1 VSAARPAFTQAN
13 HQRRQRRRLR
23 GSSCPLPGR
32 HGLGC
37 SPGRGARVRR
47 CLDRGAG
54 DCRRL
59 HYDGH
64 IITAPGHN
72 HVQTPL
78 AGLVEAALTAPAFSD
93 LVDRAATSPDGLRLV
108 GPVGARLFVAAA
120 LARNG
125 PLLVVTA
132 TGREADD
139 LTAELRSVLG
149 GAVALFPSWET
160 LPHERLSPGVDTVG
174 TRLLVLRRLAH
185 PDDTRLGPPLRVVVT
200 TARSLLQPMAAGVG
214 AATNTEPVML
224 TVGDEAN
231 FDDIVARLV
240 ELAYTRVDMVGKRGE
255 FAVRGGILDVFAPTA
270 EHPVRIEFWGDEV
283 TEMRMFSVADQRSI
297 PEIRTDT
304 LVAMPCRELLLTDDV
319 RARAA
324 ALALEQPR
332 SGNTVAGTTGDM
344 LARLAE
350 GIPVDGMEALLPVLR
365 PDDLSLLTDRLAAGA
380 PVLVCDPEKVRT
392 RAADL
397 IKTGREFLEAS
408 WSVAAVGGGAPIDIE
423 QLGGSG
429 FRGFDEVR
437 AAAAAGGHAWWT
449 LSQLPDESA
458 VELGVRPA
466 PSTRKG
472 APDGIAELFAMLRAH
487 VATGGLAAIVA
498 PGTGT
503 VHRVV
508 EQLAESDTPATIL
521 EPGAHPGPGA
531 VGVIKGPLHTG
542 LMVPGAGLVIIA
554 ESDLTG
560 NRGAAAEG
568 KRLAAKRRNV
578 VDPLALTAGDL
589 VVHDQHGIGKFVE
602 MTERTVGGA
611 RREYLV
617 LEYGS
622 AKKGG
627 GADNTDKLF
636 VPMDSL
642 DQLSRY
648 VGGQAPALSR
658 LGGSDWANTKTKARK
673 AVREIA
679 TELVALYAKRQAA
692 TGHAFAPDSP
702 WQAEM
707 EDAFGFTETADQLTA
722 IGEVKADMEK
732 PVPMDRVI
740 CGDVGYGKTE
750 IAVRAAFKAV
760 QDGKQVAVLVP
771 TTLLADQHLQ
781 TFAERMAGFPVT
793 VKGLSRFTDAADSK
807 SAIDGLADGSV
818 DIVIGTHRL
827 LQTGVRWKDLGLVI
841 VDEEQRFGVEHKE
854 HIKSLRTHV
863 DVLTMSATPIPRTLE
878 MSLAGIRE
886 MSTILTPP
894 EERYPV
900 LTYVG
905 VHDDKQVAAA
915 LRRELLRD
923 GQAFYIHN
931 RVNSIDAAA
940 ARVSALVPE
949 ARVVVAHGQ
958 LPEEQL
964 ERTVEGFWNREF
976 DILVCTTIVE
986 TGLDISN
993 ANTLIVERADTF
1005 GLSQLHQ
1012 LRGRVGRSRERGY
1025 AYFLYSPDTPLTETA
1040 HDRLATIAQNNE
1052 LGAGMAV
1059 AMKDLEIRGAGN
1071 VLGVEQS
1078 GHVAGVGFDLYVR
1091 LVGEAV
1097 EAYRA
1102 AYLAAASGE
1111 TVTSPQEP
1119 KDVRIDLPIDAHL
1132 PPDYIGSDRLRLEG
1146 YRRLAAAA
1154 SDGAVYAVVEELTD
1168 RYGPLPEPARRLV
1181 AVARLRL
1188 LCRRYGITEISA
1200 TGSAGQPS
1208 TLRISPV
1215 TLPDSAQVRL
1225 KRLYPA
1231 GSYRPTTSM
1240 VQVPIP
1246 RAGTGIA
1253 APRIRDVELAQ
1264 MVADLVLALDG
1275 QPRGEVDI
1283 TAVPQAADAEGAG
1296 R

>member
-1 VSAARPAFTQAN
+1 M
-13 HQRRQRRRLR
+13 
-23 GSSCPLPGR
+23 
-32 HGLGC
+32 
-37 SPGRGARVRR
+37 
-47 CLDRGAG
+47 
-54 DCRRL
+54 
-59 HYDGH
+59 
-64 IITAPGHN
+64 TAPGPARPE
-72 HVQTPL
+72 TPI
-78 AGLVEAALTAPAFSD
+78 AGLVELALTAPAFQQLIES
-93 LVDRAATSPDGLRLV
+93 ATARPAELKLV
-108 GPVGARLFVAAA
+108 GPASARLFVASA
-120 LARNG
+120 LARPG

-139 LTAELRSVLG
+139 LTAELRGVFG
-149 GAVALFPSWET
+149 DGVAAFPSWET

-185 PDDTRLGPPLRVVVT
+185 PDDTRLGPPLRLVVT
-200 TARSLLQPMAAGVG
+200 SVRSLLQPMTPQLGLV
-214 AATNTEPVML
+214 EPVTL
-224 TVGDEAN
+224 TVGGETPFEDVIAG
-231 FDDIVARLV
+231 LV
-240 ELAYTRVDMVGKRGE
+240 ELAYTRVDMVGRRGE
-255 FAVRGGILDVFAPTA
+255 FAVRGGIIDVFPPTA
-270 EHPVRIEFWGDEV
+270 EHPVRVEFWGDEV
-283 TEMRMFSVADQRSI
+283 SEIRMFSVADQRSI
-297 PEIRTDT
+297 PDLEIATF
-304 LVAMPCRELLLTDDV
+304 VAVACRELLLTDDV
-319 RARAA
+319 RERAA
-324 ALALEQPR
+324 QLAARHP
-332 SGNTVAGTTGDM
+332 AGESVVTGSVSDM
-344 LARLAE
+344 LAKLAE

-365 PDDLSLLTDRLAAGA
+365 PGDHVLLTDQLAAGT
-380 PVLVCDPEKVRT
+380 PVLVCDPEKVRS

-408 WSVAAVGGGAPIDIE
+408 WSVAALGTDAPVDVE

-429 FRGFDEVR
+429 FAELDEVR
-437 AAAAAGGHAWWT
+437 AAAARSGHPWWT
-449 LSQLPDESA
+449 LSQLSDESA
-458 VELGVRPA
+458 VDLDVRAA
-466 PSTRKG
+466 PSARG
-472 APDGIAELFAMLRAH
+472 HQHDIDGIFAMLRAH
-487 VATGGLAAIVA
+487 VTTGGYAAVVA

-503 VHRVV
+503 AHRVV
-508 EQLAESDTPATIL
+508 ERLADSDTPAAML
-521 EPGAHPGPGA
+521 EPGAAPKAGV
-531 VGVIKGPLHTG
+531 VGVLKGPLHDG
-542 LMVPGAGLVIIA
+542 LIIGSGTANLVVIT
-554 ESDLTG
+554 ETDLTG
-560 NRGAAAEG
+560 NRATAVEG
-568 KRLAAKRRNV
+568 KRLAAKRRNT

-589 VVHDQHGIGKFVE
+589 VVHDQHGIGRFVE

-617 LEYGS
+617 LEYAS
-622 AKKGG
+622 SKRGG
-627 GADNTDKLF
+627 GSDKLY

-658 LGGSDWANTKTKARK
+658 LGGSDWANTKTKARR

-679 TELVALYAKRQAA
+679 GELVSLYAKRQASP
-692 TGHAFAPDSP
+692 GHAFGPDTP
-702 WQAEM
+702 WQDEM
-707 EDAFGFTETADQLTA
+707 EDAFAFTETVDQLTA
-722 IGEVKADMEK
+722 ITEVKADMEK

-781 TFAERMAGFPVT
+781 TFGERMADFPVT
-793 VKGLSRFTDAADSK
+793 VKGLSRFTDTTESRTV
-807 SAIDGLADGSV
+807 IDGLADGTV

-827 LQTGVRWKDLGLVI
+827 LQTGVRWKDLGLVV

-894 EERYPV
+894 EDRYPV

-905 VHDDKQVAAA
+905 PHDDKQVAAA

-923 GQAFYIHN
+923 GQAFYVHN
-931 RVNSIDAAA
+931 RVSSIDRAA
-940 ARVSALVPE
+940 ARVRELVPE
-949 ARVVVAHGQ
+949 ARVAVAHGQ
-958 LPEEQL
+958 MPEDLL
-964 ERTVEGFWNREF
+964 ERTVQGFWNREH

-1025 AYFLYSPDTPLTETA
+1025 AYFLYPPHVPLTETA
-1040 HDRLATIAQNNE
+1040 YDRLATIAQNNE

-1059 AMKDLEIRGAGN
+1059 ALKDLEIRGAGN

-1102 AYLAAASGE
+1102 AADGK
-1111 TVTSPQEP
+1111 TVTTPEEH
-1119 KDVRIDLPIDAHL
+1119 KDVRIDLPVDAHL
-1132 PPDYIGSDRLRLEG
+1132 PPEYIASDRLRLEG
-1146 YRRLAAAA
+1146 YRRLAAA
-1154 SDGAVYAVVEELTD
+1154 SDDAAVAAVVEELTD
-1168 RYGPLPEPARRLV
+1168 RYGELPEPAQRLV

-1188 LCRRYGITEISA
+1188 VCRGAGITEVSA
-1200 TGSAGQPS
+1200 PSAA
-1208 TLRISPV
+1208 TVRLSPV
-1215 TLPDSAQVRL
+1215 TLLDSAQVRL
-1225 KRLYPA
+1225 KRMYPA
-1231 GSYRPTTSM
+1231 AHYRATTAT

-1246 RAGTGIA
+1246 RAGGVG
-1253 APRIRDVELAQ
+1253 APRLRDVELVQ
-1264 MVADLVLALDG
+1264 MVANLVTALQGKPQQEVGITSSSAPLDDDARRESA
-1275 QPRGEVDI
+1275 RGGVERS
-1283 TAVPQAADAEGAG
+1283 ARAMSREERQA